1 MGRFEKIRALLA
13 GHAGGARS
21 FVKKLDDGGLAHL
34 SWSKVSCV
42 EACPYGYY
50 LQYMKRVRLVPEPDY
65 FVKGR
70 LFHQAAD
77 RVYRGLR
84 RGRSLGPAELE
95 PIVGRHES
103 AVARDHLRNAVMVL
117 LGNAFTE
124 WEVLG
129 TETIIVLDLGPGL
142 PPCVG
147 VIDLVLR
154 KGTRFAVV
162 DHKTGKAFWRQD
174 PMQLAIYREHVLREY
189 GPMQV
194 SAFFDAYRW
203 VNDLRR
209 SRKPAHQRTRVRLS
223 ARSWGAAMR
232 RFTTGY
238 AAIQAVERAGEDAPS
253 TGACYMCAWRGVCRK
268 AVNTSWW

>member
-1 MGRFEKIRALLA
+1 MGGFEKIRALLA

-21 FVKKLDDGGLAHL
+21 FVKALDDGGLAHL

-42 EACPYGYY
+42 ESCPYGYY
-50 LQYMKRVRLVPEPDY
+50 LQYVKRVRLVPEPDA

-77 RVYRGLR
+77 RFYRGLH
-84 RGRSLGPAELE
+84 RGRALGPAEFE
-95 PIVGRHES
+95 PIVRRYTS
-103 AVARDHLRNAVMVL
+103 AEARAHLRNAVTVL
-117 LGNAFTE
+117 LDNAFTG

-129 TETIIVLDLGPGL
+129 TETIIALDLDPRL

-154 KGTRFAVV
+154 KGKVFAVV

-174 PMQLAIYREHVLREY
+174 PMQIAIYREHVLREH
-189 GPMQV
+189 GPVQV

-209 SRKPAHQRTRVRLS
+209 IRKPAHERTRVRLS
-223 ARSWGAAMR
+223 PRSWGAAMR
-232 RFTTGY
+232 RFTAGY
-238 AAIQAVERAGEDAPS
+238 AAIQAVERAGEDSPA
-253 TGACYMCAWRGVCRK
+253 TGPCWMCAWRGVCKK
-268 AVNTSWW
+268 AVIPSWW